1 MNNNERISYLFT
13 GLAYLLVGILVLT
26 QPRFLYYW
34 IAGIF
39 LIQGLVSLVR
49 ALFKEKD

>member
-1 MNNNERISYLFT
+1 MNERISYLFT
-13 GLAYLLVGILVLT
+13 GTAYILVGVLVIT

-39 LIQGLVSLVR
+39 LIQGLVSILR
-49 ALFKEKD
+49 ALFKQKVNE